1 VHAIQLQARE
11 SECLPR
17 HGARSEGKDFTSE
30 DTSQM
35 YPTLMG
41 HCECFPIQSPFAP
54 VLRNVLFS
62 FGGKEIHCELFGPL
76 DLCADLLDALVCA
89 YVVVVTRL
97 FLLLFLMSH
106 HRCAQVDLVAIRLHF
121 NLVRCSQTKKKL
133 RKQVT
138 RSFSGIT
145 SQHSSVGGSPHLL
158 PCAAPSA
165 LSWVELFNLR

>member
-1 VHAIQLQARE
+1 
-11 SECLPR
+11 
-17 HGARSEGKDFTSE
+17 
-30 DTSQM
+30 
-35 YPTLMG
+35 MG

-121 NLVRCSQTKKKL
+121 NLVRCSQTKKQITQASNQEFL
-133 RKQVT
+133 WHHIAALISRWLPT
-138 RSFSGIT
+138 FIAMRSTI
-145 SQHSSVGGSPHLL
+145 SPFLG
-158 PCAAPSA
+158 
-165 LSWVELFNLR
+165 